1 MPRGGKRHGA
11 GRKPGGG
18 IAATKVL
25 RTEARALLA
34 EIVGSERDP
43 LMVAIEIAADKK
55 KPDALRLEAALG
67 AARYLHPTL
76 SASAVAHVPHRGDAG
91 AVVSA
96 LLDRLAKLAGPPS
109 AVQTIDSQPVP
120 VDGVAA

>member
-1 MPRGGKRHGA
+1 MAHGGKRHGA

-18 IAATKVL
+18 IVAAKVL

-34 EIVGSERDP
+34 EIVGTSKDP
-43 LMVAIEIAADKK
+43 LMVAIEIASDKK

-76 SASAVAHVPHRGDAG
+76 SAQAIAHMPQRGDPNG
-91 AVVSA
+91 VVSVF
-96 LLDRLAKLAGPPS
+96 LDRLAKLAVPAQPAS
-109 AVQTIDSQPVP
+109 PTIDAQPEVSE
-120 VDGVAA
+120 AA

>member
-43 LMVAIEIAADKK
+43 LMVAIEIAVDKK

-67 AARYLHPTL
+67 ACRFLHPTL
-76 SASAVAHVPHRGDAG
+76 SAAAVAHVSKPADPNSVLATIFARLSK
-91 AVVSA
+91 VSA
-96 LLDRLAKLAGPPS
+96 PPVIDVEHAEK
-109 AVQTIDSQPVP
+109 AV
-120 VDGVAA
+120 A